1 MLTILFITATSFAA
15 ESSFVGGELGK
26 LEISSEATE
35 FKLELG
41 GMWSSGNTDTRTLTL
56 QYDAGHVWR
65 RNRVSTSGGIIF
77 GSSVV
82 DSDGDGRLSLDEKAA
97 GRVEAS
103 NRTASWVRYDKLFDW
118 TGSHSIYGLLGGY
131 SDIYAGYD
139 SRVNDQVGYSA
150 CLFTP
155 DVETTPTITGEIG
168 FDAARE
174 EQVGGLIPRS
184 VYAAR
189 GLVSMGFTTHRGVE
203 FVSSLESFVNVVDPE
218 DTRLNSETSIVA
230 ALSEL
235 FALKLS
241 YKIDYDAQP
250 VEGFARADQTGLV
263 TVVTTV
269 F

>member
-1 MLTILFITATSFAA
+1 MFTILLISATSFAA
-15 ESSFVGGELGK
+15 ESAFVGGEADK
-26 LEISSEATE
+26 LELSSEATE

-56 QYDAGHVWR
+56 QYDAGHSWR

-82 DSDGDGRLSLDEKAA
+82 DSDGDGRLSIEEKDA
-97 GRVEAS
+97 GRVETS
-103 NRTASWVRYDKLFDW
+103 NRTEAWVRYDKLFDW
-118 TGSHSIYGLLGGY
+118 TGSHSLYGLLGGY
-131 SDIYAGYD
+131 TDIYSGYD
-139 SRVNDQVGYSA
+139 SRVNAQVGYSA
-150 CLFTP
+150 SLLQLEAESSP
-155 DVETTPTITGEIG
+155 GITGEVG

-174 EQVGGLIPRS
+174 EQVDEATPQS
-184 VYAAR
+184 VYSAR
-189 GLVSMGFTTHRGVE
+189 ALVSMGFNTTRGVE
-203 FVSSLESFVNVVDPE
+203 FTSSLESLVNVVDPD

-230 ALSEL
+230 ALSEM

-241 YKIDYDAQP
+241 YKLNYDAQP

>member
-15 ESSFVGGELGK
+15 ESAFVGDELGK
-26 LEISSEATE
+26 LEISSEDTE

-41 GMWSSGNTDTRTLTL
+41 GMWSSGNTDTSTLTL
-56 QYDAGHVWR
+56 QYDVGHVWR
-65 RNRVSTSGGIIF
+65 RNRLSTSGGIIF

-82 DSDGDGRLSLDEKAA
+82 DTDGDGRLSLEEKAA
-97 GRVEAS
+97 GRVETS
-103 NRTASWVRYDKLFDW
+103 NRTESWIRYDKLFDW
-118 TGSHSIYGLLGGY
+118 SGSHSVYGLLGGY
-131 SDIYAGYD
+131 SDLYAGYD
-139 SRVNDQVGYSA
+139 SRVNAQVGYSA
-150 CLFTP
+150 SLFMP
-155 DVETTPTITGEIG
+155 EVETSPVVTGELG

-174 EQVGGLIPRS
+174 EQVGELTPQS

-189 GLVSMGFTTHRGVE
+189 ALLSMGFTTTRGVE
-203 FVSSLESFVNVVDPE
+203 LISSLESFVNVLDPK
-218 DTRLNSETSIVA
+218 DTRLNTETSLVA
-230 ALSEL
+230 ALSDM

-241 YKIDYDAQP
+241 YKLNYDAQP

>member
-1 MLTILFITATSFAA
+1 MLTILFITATSLAA
-15 ESSFVGGELGK
+15 ESSFVGGELDK

-82 DSDGDGRLSLDEKAA
+82 DLDGDGRLSLDEKSV
-97 GRVEAS
+97 GRVETS
-103 NRTASWVRYDKLFDW
+103 NRRESWVRYDKLFDW
-118 TGSHSIYGLLGGY
+118 TGSHSVYGLVGGY

-139 SRVNDQVGYSA
+139 ARVNAQIGYSA
-150 CLFTP
+150 SLVTMES
-155 DVETTPTITGEIG
+155 ETAPTLTGELG

-174 EQVGGLIPRS
+174 QQVGELNPQS
-184 VYAAR
+184 VFAAR
-189 GLVSMGFTTHRGVE
+189 GLVSMGFTTLRGVQ
-203 FVSSLESFVNVVDPE
+203 FISSLESFVNVIDPE
-218 DTRLNSETSIVA
+218 DTRLNTETSVVA
-230 ALSEL
+230 ALSEM

-241 YKIDYDAQP
+241 YKLNYDAQP
-250 VEGFARADQTGLV
+250 VDGFARADQTGLV